1 MNNSS
6 QTSKHPSI
14 SIYSHRWILSH
25 AQEKNS
31 IHSLE
36 IFRKWSWC
44 GRWLLPRLLMKFI
57 DIWKGQFLKLQN
69 YTQMSF
75 LNIVTKSAW
84 RYIKWYDILT
94 YHYVKVHYDKAEI
107 IPRLQDWF
115 HVFKK
120 SVNGRLQLLFH
131 IRGDWTL
138 PRHPNCKLKVE
149 HTEKSATHLRF
160 IEKRDHRPNCSLN
173 IGETSEYRES

>member
-44 GRWLLPRLLMKFI
+44 GRWLLPKLLMKFI

-75 LNIVTKSAW
+75 LNIVTKINMA
-84 RYIKWYDILT
+84 IHKMI
-94 YHYVKVHYDKAEI
+94 VHYDKAEI